1 MVKNYNV
8 FKYIPIIMGL
18 LLGACVIIIIRR
30 LMN

>member
-18 LLGACVIIIIRR
+18 LLGVIIIIRR